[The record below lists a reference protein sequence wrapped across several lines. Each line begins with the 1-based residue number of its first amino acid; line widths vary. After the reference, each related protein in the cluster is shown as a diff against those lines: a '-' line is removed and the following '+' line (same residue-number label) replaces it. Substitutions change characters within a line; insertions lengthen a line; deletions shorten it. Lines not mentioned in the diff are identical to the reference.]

1 MFYQQAE
8 RLSCGMTRQWIPIKK
23 KNQEPATI
31 MGESQNHC
39 AKQKHPSAKVCVL
52 YGSAM
57 QSLKTSQ
64 TKLVNKG

>member
-1 MFYQQAE
+1 MDSNQ
-8 RLSCGMTRQWIPIKK
+8 K